1 MLSHIHPKNPI
12 NHGSDNNY
20 DIIKAH
26 GGELKVETK
35 EGEFSEFVI
44 QLPSKKNL

>member
-1 MLSHIHPKNPI
+1 MLNHIHPKNPM

-35 EGEFSEFVI
+35 EGEGTEFTLI
-44 QLPSKKNL
+44 LPNS